1 VLLEAESLTVSA
13 RLGNGDVA
21 VLRDVSFALDRGRI
35 LGLVGESGAG
45 KSMIGRIVARLLPP
59 SFRVAEGWMRF
70 ADHDLLAASPAEH
83 RSLLGDRIAFIP
95 QEPLSALNP
104 VLTIAQQF
112 GEHLARL
119 GVPAR
124 LRRAKNAADLAG
136 GPVRGPRALP
146 HCRPVPVLRGGGP
159 RRPLAPG
166 FPRHPPPRA

>member
-1 VLLEAESLTVSA
+1 MLLEAESLTVSA

-104 VLTIAQQF
+104 VLTHPRQF
-112 GEHLARL
+112 GDNPERI

-124 LRRAKNAADLAG
+124 LRRAGNCADLG
-136 GPVRGPRALP
+136 R
-146 HCRPVPVLRGGGP
+146 RPP
-159 RRPLAPG
+159 RRP
-166 FPRHPPPRA
+166 